1 MKLKEWIEDW
11 KAQYDAREL
20 EYLEVQKVMIQ
31 LQLKDKETG
40 EIHLQNSSYIDKKLA
55 ENLTIKKL

>member
-40 EIHLQNSSYIDKKLA
+40 EIHLQNSTFTDKHA
-55 ENLTIKKL
+55 ANIIIKKQ

>member
-11 KAQYDAREL
+11 KAQYDTREL

-40 EIHLQNSSYIDKKLA
+40 EIHLQNSSFVDKKQA
-55 ENLTIKKL
+55 ENLTIKKP